1 MRPGYAYACA
11 NPNMTRPCSTIDTV
25 DRTMADIQEQTQLA
39 SEVSEA
45 ISSSTYAGVEIDEVR
60 VPPSYYAPCAPGRAA
75 DALYVSLPR
84 RTRSS
89 RSSPTWSRMSSTT
102 GSWATTCP
110 CTIQQGRAE
119 SKTVRYHS
127 CLLFRFMRADVR
139 RPACSGGRRGCAAQG
154 AAGCTGHVVA
164 VTHIHTSLGLDHPI
178 FLSSARSARL
188 MTCVTL

>member
-1 MRPGYAYACA
+1 MTEQELDRLQNTRFQLEMQVNTLESASFNAENMAAMKKASTALKDIHGKLCVPLPPRPVYAYVCA
-11 NPNMTRPCSTIDTV
+11 NPNVVCPCSTIDTV

-60 VPPSYYAPCAPGRAA
+60 VPPSSCAPCAPGRVA
-75 DALYVSLPR
+75 DPVSLCLFC

-89 RSSPTWSRMSSTT
+89 RSLPIWNRTSSTT

-119 SKTVRYHS
+119 SKTVRY
-127 CLLFRFMRADVR
+127 
-139 RPACSGGRRGCAAQG
+139 
-154 AAGCTGHVVA
+154 
-164 VTHIHTSLGLDHPI
+164 
-178 FLSSARSARL
+178 RS
-188 MTCVTL
+188 